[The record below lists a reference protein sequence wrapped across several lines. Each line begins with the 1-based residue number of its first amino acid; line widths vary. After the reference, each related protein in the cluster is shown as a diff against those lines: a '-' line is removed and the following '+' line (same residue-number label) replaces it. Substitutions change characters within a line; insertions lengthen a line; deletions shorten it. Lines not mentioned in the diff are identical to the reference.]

1 MAKIIDGKGVA
12 KTILSNLKPK
22 LDKTVVAP
30 RLDIILANN
39 REDSQIYI
47 SNKIKACD
55 KIGMTS
61 VLHKVHTTD
70 DAVRLIQ
77 SLNDEPECS
86 GIIVQLPVY
95 ENMNKEMVLS
105 AICPEKDVDG
115 FGKLSKFTPCTA
127 KGVIRLLETLNIP
140 LKGLDAVV
148 VGCSKTVGLPIAM
161 ELLTKECTVQICHEY
176 TKNLKEKTK
185 QADLLISATGCVGL
199 ITKEHVKAGA
209 IVIDVGI
216 SKNSEGKVVGDV
228 ESGVKEVAGYL
239 TPVPKGVGP
248 MTVAMLL
255 ENVWE
260 AYCQLTC

>member
-1 MAKIIDGKGVA
+1 MAKIIDGKSIA
-12 KTILSNLKPK
+12 ETILSNLKPK

-61 VLHKVHTTD
+61 VLHKIHTTE
-70 DAVRLIQ
+70 DALELIR
-77 SLNDEPECS
+77 SLNEEPECS
-86 GIIVQLPVY
+86 GIIVQLPMY
-95 ENMNKEMVLS
+95 ENMNKKLVLS

-115 FGKLSKFTPCTA
+115 FGRLSKFTPCTA
-127 KGVIRLLETLNIP
+127 KGVIRLLKTLKKP
-140 LKGLDAVV
+140 LRGLDAVV

-161 ELLTKECTVQICHEY
+161 ELLAKECTVQICHEY

-185 QADLLISATGCVGL
+185 QADLLVSATGCVGL
-199 ITKEHVKAGA
+199 ITKEHVKQGA
-209 IVIDVGI
+209 IIIDVGI
-216 SKNSEGKVVGDV
+216 SKGADGKVVGDV
-228 ESGVKEVAGYL
+228 ECSVKEVAGYL

-260 AYCQLTC
+260 AYCKLTC